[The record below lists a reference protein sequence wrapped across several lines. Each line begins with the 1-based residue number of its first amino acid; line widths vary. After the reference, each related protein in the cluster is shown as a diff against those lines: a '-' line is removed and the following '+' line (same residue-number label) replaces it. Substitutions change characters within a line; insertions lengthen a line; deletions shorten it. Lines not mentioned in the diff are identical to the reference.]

1 MVDPEF
7 LRPVSVAEAIA
18 MLTGGDAMVMAGG
31 TSVGLMIGQRLIEP
45 DRLVWVSNIEEMAR
59 ITPVAGALRIGA
71 GATLREVAAHPEVRA
86 AAPAVAAAAGCVGNP
101 RVRAVA
107 TVGGALVHADPRQ
120 DLPPAL
126 AACGAEAEIVGP
138 RGTRRVAVADL
149 ATGFLETVVAPD
161 ELLTAV
167 ELPTAARSASIY
179 FRYTPG
185 SVADFPTVAVAAAA
199 VWSDDDRLMSLRLVL
214 GGVASTPLVVPEA
227 AQLAG
232 ADDPL
237 GRIGD
242 VAAAA
247 RTRADPVSDRL
258 GSAEYKREMAAI
270 WAGRALLACLSPE
283 RSGTGGQPS
292 TAG

>member
-7 LRPVSVAEAIA
+7 LRPASVAEAIG
-18 MLTGGDAMVMAGG
+18 MLAGGEATVMAGG
-31 TSVGLMIGQRLIEP
+31 TSVGLLIGQGLIEA
-45 DRLVWVSNIEEMAR
+45 DRLVCLSGIEGMAA
-59 ITPVAGALRIGA
+59 ITPVPGALRIGA
-71 GATLREVAAHPEVRA
+71 GATLRQVAAHPGVRA
-86 AAPAVAAAAGCVGNP
+86 VAPAVAAAAGCVGNP

-138 RGTRRVAVADL
+138 RGSRRVAVSDL

-167 ELPTAARSASIY
+167 DLPTAARSSSIY

-199 VWSDDDRLMSLRLVL
+199 VWSDDDRLVSLRLVL

-232 ADDPL
+232 ADDPHA
-237 GRIGD
+237 RIAD

-247 RTRADPVSDRL
+247 RTRSDPVSDRL
-258 GSAEYKREMAAI
+258 GSAGYKREMAAV
-270 WAGRALLACLSPE
+270 WAERALLACLAP
-283 RSGTGGQPS
+283 SGTGGQRS
-292 TAG
+292 GAG